1 MMKVD
6 KEKCLHCGGCIP
18 VCPLNANEFKDPEIV
33 FKENCIECGLCARI
47 CPVGA
52 ISKEKDEK

>member
-6 KEKCLHCGGCIP
+6 KEKCLRCGGCIP
-18 VCPLNANEFKDPEIV
+18 VCPVNANEFTDSEVI
-33 FKENCIECGLCARI
+33 FTDRCIECGLCAKV

-52 ISKEKDEK
+52 ITKED